1 MLQAGIERAPLP
13 PLRAEPAPGAPGSAT
28 VPDQDGAGAT
38 DRTSEAARAVTA
50 EKRQGGGGDGPPRDP
65 YLDNAKYLTI
75 VLVAVGHAWAPLAE
89 GSRSTSALYYLLYTF
104 HMPAFIVI
112 SGYLSR
118 NFECRPR
125 QIKRL
130 LTGLVVPYLV
140 FQTVF
145 TFFMRWAADD
155 PEREFSYQEPGFAL
169 WFLAALCLWRLTT
182 PVWRL
187 LRWPLPV
194 AVAVAVAASVTPTM
208 SDDLGLMRVAQFL
221 PFFVLGLRLRPEHF
235 EMVRHRAVRI
245 LAVPVAAGALV
256 VSYASVPYISAAPF
270 LHDRDAQGLGLPAW
284 LGGAMTLSAFGC
296 ALVMTVCFLAWVP
309 RGRTWFTS
317 LGAGTLCAYLL
328 HVYPIQYAKEAG
340 WFDAEGARHPLDR
353 FAITVLAA
361 VMMTVLCTWPVR
373 RALRF
378 VLEPRLTW
386 FFTPEANGAAEKGA
400 GGDRE
405 DAPAGAPAEGP
416 RELPP
421 GHSASARG
429 RPLELPP
436 ASGPRPAPGPANGEA
451 NGEANGTPDVPA
463 HESAH
468 ESAADPVARPAN
480 EPPGSTAGDPTA
492 AVPAPTEPE
501 PPGAAAAG
509 SPSGPPP

>member
-1 MLQAGIERAPLP
+1 
-13 PLRAEPAPGAPGSAT
+13 
-28 VPDQDGAGAT
+28 
-38 DRTSEAARAVTA
+38 
-50 EKRQGGGGDGPPRDP
+50 
-65 YLDNAKYLTI
+65 
-75 VLVAVGHAWAPLAE
+75 
-89 GSRSTSALYYLLYTF
+89 
-104 HMPAFIVI
+104 
-112 SGYLSR
+112 
-118 NFECRPR
+118 
-125 QIKRL
+125 
-130 LTGLVVPYLV
+130 
-140 FQTVF
+140 
-145 TFFMRWAADD
+145 
-155 PEREFSYQEPGFAL
+155 
-169 WFLAALCLWRLTT
+169 
-182 PVWRL
+182 
-187 LRWPLPV
+187 
-194 AVAVAVAASVTPTM
+194 
-208 SDDLGLMRVAQFL
+208 
-221 PFFVLGLRLRPEHF
+221 
-235 EMVRHRAVRI
+235 
-245 LAVPVAAGALV
+245 
-256 VSYASVPYISAAPF
+256 
-270 LHDRDAQGLGLPAW
+270 
-284 LGGAMTLSAFGC
+284 MTLSAFGC

-421 GHSASARG
+421 GRSASARG

-492 AVPAPTEPE
+492 AGPAPTEPE